1 MLPLYDEVLY
11 KVDSF
16 WLNKEEELHNSSV
29 ILCDKPF
36 VLYMIKLMLGFD

>member
-1 MLPLYDEVLY
+1 METTNHSVYWMHPLYDEVLY

-29 ILCDKPF
+29 IFCDKPF
-36 VLYMIKLMLGFD
+36 VL